1 MWNIYDAWMWELTIM
16 KTECRTIDAF
26 ELWCWRRLLRVPW
39 NSRRS
44 NQSILKEINPE
55 YSLEALIMKLK
66 LQYFGHLMWRAN
78 SEKTLMLGMIDWRQ
92 GEKGVTGWDGWMA
105 SLTQLTWI
113 WASSVSWWKA
123 WRASFHGVTKSRTQ
137 LRDWTTPTMPQVVSS
152 GSLLKG

>member
-1 MWNIYDAWMWELTIM
+1 MWNTYDAWMWELTIM
-16 KTECRTIDAF
+16 KIERRTIDAF
-26 ELWCWRRLLRVPW
+26 ELWCWRLLRVPW

-44 NQSILKEINPE
+44 NHSVLKEINPE
-55 YSLEALIMKLK
+55 YSLEALILKLK

-78 SEKTLMLGMIDWRQ
+78 SEKTLMLGMIDWTQ
-92 GEKGVTGWDGWMA
+92 GEKGVTGWHGWMA

-123 WRASFHGVTKSRTQ
+123 WQASFHGVTKRRTQ
-137 LRDWTTPTMPQVVSS
+137 LRDWTTPTMPQVVSL

>member
-1 MWNIYDAWMWELTIM
+1 M
-16 KTECRTIDAF
+16 KIECRTIDAF

-39 NSRRS
+39 TSRRS

-55 YSLEALIMKLK
+55 YSLEALILKLK

-78 SEKTLMLGMIDWRQ
+78 SENTLMLGMIDWRQ

-105 SLTQLTWI
+105 SLTQSTWV

-123 WRASFHGVTKSRTQ
+123 WRASFHGVTKSWTQ
-137 LRDWTTPTMPQVVSS
+137 LRDWTTPTMPQVVSL
-152 GSLLKG
+152 GSLLKR